1 MRMLEEILE
10 SIKVENNLHGVNKI
24 SNYLIDLKDNLKTL
38 RRAYSKKPV
47 IIDYTDTKIQEAYL
61 LAYFPHYTVP
71 IFKVLE
77 DISKDHPSKNIPKN
91 LCLIGAGP
99 APEVIGFLKFINNQ
113 LESNEHIYNIN
124 IELVDIASEWV
135 YARNILKN
143 IIREFSLSRLK
154 IYKIKN
160 DVSKTIS
167 NTSVLLKRFR
177 GNQYKRVVVIQNM
190 INELEHKS
198 QEVFIENVIKCYENL
213 VAGSFLILI
222 DLRYKIILN
231 VTYQLETRLKKDVIK
246 TFGGAGDYENIRT
259 GIFLPEIIENNLFD
273 YLDDSELWPK
283 KRVKYGYSIFFKQK

>member
-1 MRMLEEILE
+1 MLEEILE
-10 SIKVENNLHGVNKI
+10 SIKVENNLHDVNKI
-24 SNYLIDLKDNLKTL
+24 SNYLKKLKINLITL
-38 RRAYSKKPV
+38 RRAYSKPPV

-77 DISKDHPSKNIPKN
+77 DISKDHPSKSIPKN

-177 GNQYKRVVVIQNM
+177 ENQYKRVVVIQNM
-190 INELEHKS
+190 INEIEHKS
-198 QEVFIENVIKCYENL
+198 HEVFIENVIKCYENL

-222 DLRYKIILN
+222 DFTYQININ

-246 TFGGAGDYENIRT
+246 SFGRSGDFVTSRAD
-259 GIFLPEIIENNLFD
+259 IFLPEIIENNL
-273 YLDDSELWPK
+273 YDSQNWPRK
-283 KRVKYGYSIFFKQK
+283 KVQYGYSIFFKQK

>member
-1 MRMLEEILE
+1 M
-10 SIKVENNLHGVNKI
+10 
-24 SNYLIDLKDNLKTL
+24 
-38 RRAYSKKPV
+38 
-47 IIDYTDTKIQEAYL
+47 
-61 LAYFPHYTVP
+61 
-71 IFKVLE
+71 
-77 DISKDHPSKNIPKN
+77 
-91 LCLIGAGP
+91 
-99 APEVIGFLKFINNQ
+99 
-113 LESNEHIYNIN
+113 
-124 IELVDIASEWV
+124 
-135 YARNILKN
+135 
-143 IIREFSLSRLK
+143 SRLK

-177 GNQYKRVVVIQNM
+177 ENQYKRVVVIQNM

-198 QEVFIENVIKCYENL
+198 QEVFIENVIKFYENL

-222 DLRYKIILN
+222 DLRYEIILN

-246 TFGGAGDYENIRT
+246 SFGGAGDYENIRT

>member
-10 SIKVENNLHGVNKI
+10 SIKVENNLHDVNKI
-24 SNYLIDLKDNLKTL
+24 SNYLNKLQINLITL
-38 RRAYSKKPV
+38 RRAYSKPPV

-143 IIREFSLSRLK
+143 IIRKFSLSRLK

-160 DVSKTIS
+160 DVSKKMS
-167 NTSVLLKRFR
+167 NSSVLLKRYR

-190 INELEHKS
+190 INEIGQKS
-198 QEVFIENVIKCYENL
+198 HDVFIENIIKCYENL

-222 DLRYKIILN
+222 DFTYQININ

-246 TFGGAGDYENIRT
+246 SFGRSGDFVTSRAD
-259 GIFLPEIIENNLFD
+259 IFLPEIIKNNLYD
-273 YLDDSELWPK
+273 AQIWPRK
-283 KRVKYGYSIFFKQK
+283 KVQYGYSIFFKQK

>member
-1 MRMLEEILE
+1 ME
-10 SIKVENNLHGVNKI
+10 
-24 SNYLIDLKDNLKTL
+24 YLNE
-38 RRAYSKKPV
+38 Y
-47 IIDYTDTKIQEAYL
+47 
-61 LAYFPHYTVP
+61 
-71 IFKVLE
+71 
-77 DISKDHPSKNIPKN
+77 HPSLIIPPN

-99 APEVIGFLKFINNQ
+99 APEIMGFLKFINNQ

-177 GNQYKRVVVIQNM
+177 ENQYKRVVVIQNM

-231 VTYQLETRLKKDVIK
+231 VTYQLETKLKKDVIK
-246 TFGGAGDYENIRT
+246 SFGSSGDYVESWANI
-259 GIFLPEIIENNLFD
+259 ILPEIIENNLFD
-273 YLDDSELWPK
+273 SPGFGA
-283 KRVKYGYSIFFKQK
+283 KRKVKYGYGICYKQK